1 VPSEGNSG
9 GIITFWKSSRF
20 IGQMVFQNKFA
31 LSTEFT
37 STMSGARWLLT
48 NVYAPCSP
56 NGRQDFLNWM
66 NDIDMPVDTNW
77 LLVGDFNL
85 LRRLSDRNK
94 DGGNIHDMLSFNATL
109 SNLRLEELK
118 LFGNKY
124 TWTNKQESPLL
135 ERLDWFFAS
144 CTWIAQYPGSFV
156 KTLSRDI
163 SDHSPCLVSV
173 STGIPKAKSFRF
185 ENYWMLHK
193 DFMQIM
199 EHGWSLPNNQTDK
212 AKVLRY
218 KFKNLRRVLRQWQ
231 GQISNL
237 AKIIE
242 DNKLMISFL
251 DYLEEFRD
259 LALEEWNFR
268 LLVQ

>member
-85 LRRLSDRNK
+85 LR
-94 DGGNIHDMLSFNATL
+94 
-109 SNLRLEELK
+109 
-118 LFGNKY
+118 
-124 TWTNKQESPLL
+124 
-135 ERLDWFFAS
+135 
-144 CTWIAQYPGSFV
+144 
-156 KTLSRDI
+156 
-163 SDHSPCLVSV
+163 
-173 STGIPKAKSFRF
+173 
-185 ENYWMLHK
+185 
-193 DFMQIM
+193 
-199 EHGWSLPNNQTDK
+199 
-212 AKVLRY
+212 
-218 KFKNLRRVLRQWQ
+218 
-231 GQISNL
+231 
-237 AKIIE
+237 
-242 DNKLMISFL
+242 
-251 DYLEEFRD
+251 
-259 LALEEWNFR
+259 
-268 LLVQ
+268 